1 MLEARSFAQ
10 IDTTRSSEPSQML
23 CEVYFCAMVY
33 RQPASAGSNF
43 SYQQQIVRVTRRY
56 SVCVCVSLSSFYTL
70 QYTSGRCISVG
81 VRLLLSVVTRS
92 FKHEP
97 SLYQHSEVIQIP
109 HSVLQVVPA
118 IFNSSCLV
126 RASILCLF
134 VRLCDIVKVNH
145 FCDSTIGVDKVGRFW
160 CILGDQQ
167 VIICRMLDIILF
179 TSFITYLIVV
189 VHEI

>member
-70 QYTSGRCISVG
+70 QQISGRCISVG
-81 VRLLLSVVTRS
+81 VRLLVSVVTRS

-97 SLYQHSEVIQIP
+97 SLYQHSEVNQFA
-109 HSVLQVVPA
+109 Q
-118 IFNSSCLV
+118 
-126 RASILCLF
+126 AS
-134 VRLCDIVKVNH
+134 N
-145 FCDSTIGVDKVGRFW
+145 
-160 CILGDQQ
+160 
-167 VIICRMLDIILF
+167 
-179 TSFITYLIVV
+179 
-189 VHEI
+189 

>member
-97 SLYQHSEVIQIP
+97 SLYQHSEVI
-109 HSVLQVVPA
+109 LQPRKLKFLGNHITRVIRNLSLA
-118 IFNSSCLV
+118 GLLDLSTQYRRNQ
-126 RASILCLF
+126 SIKLI
-134 VRLCDIVKVNH
+134 RVNR
-145 FCDSTIGVDKVGRFW
+145 TE
-160 CILGDQQ
+160 IL
-167 VIICRMLDIILF
+167 
-179 TSFITYLIVV
+179 TN
-189 VHEI
+189 